1 MATVL
6 DTSLLNFF
14 LPAFAFLFVWS
25 ICYAFLSTTKI
36 FGAEAKY
43 LNLVA
48 SFSVAAIAI
57 LSGDLV
63 DFLGAITPWIMLVIV
78 LMVFIFMIMLFFG
91 AREPT
96 EAAFKDIWPLMGKVP
111 IFIIIL
117 IIALVGI
124 SSVYEETVS
133 PYAVNEKG
141 EIVPTSG
148 TDSMLPGDVSE
159 EKTPSSEAIKTLVHP
174 RVLGA
179 LFMLIIAAI
188 TIQIIGDI
196 GTKKKD

>member
-1 MATVL
+1 MATIL

-14 LPAFAFLFVWS
+14 LPAFAFLFIWA

-36 FGAEAKY
+36 FGPEAKY

-91 AREPT
+91 KREPT
-96 EAAFKDIWPLMGKVP
+96 EEAFKDIWPLMGRVP

-141 EIVPTSG
+141 EIVPTTG
-148 TDSMLPGDVSE
+148 TDSVVPGDVSE

-196 GTKKKD
+196 KKPAS